1 MSEKKV
7 HKKHPK
13 DQVKHTH
20 REAFKGHRTKKHF
33 INSVEA
39 EEADQDI
46 ANESNHRG
54 KSRPEQ

>member
-1 MSEKKV
+1 MTEKKV
-7 HKKHPK
+7 HKRHSK

-39 EEADQDI
+39 EEAEQDI
-46 ANESNHRG
+46 LDSQNKNKHGE
-54 KSRPEQ
+54 